1 MKGLDYPVLWQK
13 YPECN
18 IPEEIEFAVM
28 LHEGQTLRV
37 TGYYC
42 KYEVSIP
49 HESKLLVIKRDG
61 VDKNFIVPATSRDYF
76 EWKKMICTKLPF

>member
-28 LHEGQTLRV
+28 LHERQTLQV
-37 TGYYC
+37 KSCYC
-42 KYEVSIP
+42 NYEVSIP
-49 HESKLLVIKRDG
+49 HNSKFLVIKRNG
-61 VDKNFIVPATSRDYF
+61 VDTHFIVPATSHDYA
-76 EWKKMICTKLPF
+76 EWKKLVCTKLPF